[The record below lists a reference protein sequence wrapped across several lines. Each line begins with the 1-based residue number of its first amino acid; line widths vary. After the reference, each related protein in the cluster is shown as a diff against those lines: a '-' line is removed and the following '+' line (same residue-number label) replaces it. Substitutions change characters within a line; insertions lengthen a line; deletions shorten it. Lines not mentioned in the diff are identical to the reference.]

1 MQHKIA
7 TFLVLKYGKLQM
19 ISAKMREEG
28 QFFVY
33 SRYMMHQDFSGF
45 QRNVTEPHHEQEA
58 QPAAGSPTKR
68 RRVHTGLTPTPQKA
82 SCEALTHLALREMGK
97 PATSAPSERVFSSAG
112 FVMQARRS
120 GMSSSTLDKVL
131 FMEYYLANK
140 VKLRIVEVDLFLSDE
155 ETMEPLYIE
164 ESSQETTASSPLKL
178 HPSGLM
184 YEELSCDPEAAASP
198 SINNEGAANEG
209 AGNEDTANLKDAASE
224 APATEAPGEEAAAA
238 EEGCKPTPHP
248 LSLPDLLEEG
258 ACDGFETPNGRR
270 KRVAH
275 KPVEPPGSIPNV
287 ASSVTKDGVK
297 PAKVSV
303 FDRLEKRPAAAQ
315 QRHKGEAQQEDAVSC
330 DKVEGHFLLKY
341 LDLLCDKSS
350 HLYPG
355 GIHK

>member
-1 MQHKIA
+1 
-7 TFLVLKYGKLQM
+7 
-19 ISAKMREEG
+19 
-28 QFFVY
+28 
-33 SRYMMHQDFSGF
+33 
-45 QRNVTEPHHEQEA
+45 
-58 QPAAGSPTKR
+58 
-68 RRVHTGLTPTPQKA
+68 
-82 SCEALTHLALREMGK
+82 
-97 PATSAPSERVFSSAG
+97 
-112 FVMQARRS
+112 
-120 GMSSSTLDKVL
+120 
-131 FMEYYLANK
+131 
-140 VKLRIVEVDLFLSDE
+140 
-155 ETMEPLYIE
+155 MEPLYIE

-315 QRHKGEAQQEDAVSC
+315 QRHKGDVFSRLGEGRGRFNPVQEAIPMARYNPRPEAQPQAEHQPQQWSGPASRPI
-330 DKVEGHFLLKY
+330 GTTRIALQTL
-341 LDLLCDKSS
+341 
-350 HLYPG
+350 
-355 GIHK
+355 